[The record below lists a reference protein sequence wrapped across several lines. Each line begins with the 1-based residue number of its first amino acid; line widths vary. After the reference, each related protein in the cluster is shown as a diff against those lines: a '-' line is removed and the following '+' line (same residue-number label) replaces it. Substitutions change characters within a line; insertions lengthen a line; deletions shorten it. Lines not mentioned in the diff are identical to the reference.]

1 MKRLLSVILCLF
13 IYCLRFCFS
22 AFALRNCIYVMQKHR
37 AIAVL
42 NYELACYVFAKEKQ
56 LSSSELRMFLL
67 VLSKIQKTKKIAC
80 GGKK

>member
-1 MKRLLSVILCLF
+1 
-13 IYCLRFCFS
+13 
-22 AFALRNCIYVMQKHR
+22 MQKHR